1 VSKQSEKPLR
11 DLLAELDDLMSW
23 FDQDDFDIEEG
34 FTKFQS
40 GMELVKTINTRLGSL
55 EHKVTV
61 LKERFDQ
68 A

>member
-1 VSKQSEKPLR
+1 MSKQSETPLR
-11 DLLAELDDLMSW
+11 DLLAELDELVSW

-34 FTKFQS
+34 FIKFQI
-40 GMELVKTINTRLGSL
+40 GMELVKTINNRLSSL
-55 EHKVTV
+55 NHKITV